1 MVLQLH
7 SMDEERTLPNHACR
21 IPLYLKGSI
30 RVLFRGWN
38 CIKLS
43 SCGHVG
49 QDPGGVLSFPLC
61 RNRVWPDLITYNT
74 AISACSKGQW
84 QIALL
89 LLEDLIGEEL
99 VDCVSYNS
107 AVSACCGGSQWEKA
121 FHILQMMTL
130 NHVLPDSITLH
141 VLILSFE
148 YPNLTR
154 HESWAFIS
162 RPWWDQLSSRS
173 KVQWSNGRMQQS
185 GKMAIFASFF
195 GCYVCSTTEP

>member
-1 MVLQLH
+1 MY
-7 SMDEERTLPNHACR
+7 RT
-21 IPLYLKGSI
+21 
-30 RVLFRGWN
+30 
-38 CIKLS
+38 
-43 SCGHVG
+43 
-49 QDPGGVLSFPLC
+49 
-61 RNRVWPDLITYNT
+61 RVWPDLITYNT

-89 LLEDLIGEEL
+89 LLEDLIGKEV

-107 AVSACCGGSQWEKA
+107 AVSACCGGSQWEKT

-130 NHVLPDSITLH
+130 NHVLPDSITPH

-154 HESWAFIS
+154 HESCVFMS
-162 RPWWDQLSSRS
+162 RPWSPTFKSLVFCT

-185 GKMAIFASFF
+185 RKMAIFVSFF
-195 GCYVCSTTEP
+195 GCYVCSTSKP

>member
-1 MVLQLH
+1 MKLYQTVELW
-7 SMDEERTLPNHACR
+7 PCR
-21 IPLYLKGSI
+21 RGS
-30 RVLFRGWN
+30 WW
-38 CIKLS
+38 
-43 SCGHVG
+43 
-49 QDPGGVLSFPLC
+49 VLSFPLC
-61 RNRVWPDLITYNT
+61 RTRVWPDLITYNT

-154 HESWAFIS
+154 HESCVFMS
-162 RPWWDQLSSRS
+162 RPWSPTFKSLQGS
-173 KVQWSNGRMQQS
+173 M
-185 GKMAIFASFF
+185 
-195 GCYVCSTTEP
+195 E